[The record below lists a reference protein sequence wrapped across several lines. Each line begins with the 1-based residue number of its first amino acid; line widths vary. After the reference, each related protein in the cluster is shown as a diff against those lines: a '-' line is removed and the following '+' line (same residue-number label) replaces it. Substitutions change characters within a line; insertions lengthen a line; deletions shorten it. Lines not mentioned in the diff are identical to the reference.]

1 MIINQQQSI
10 KSDDIH
16 SIVRVPRN
24 LKVSI
29 QETDKEGTCILVILR
44 DIFPYFSIKTYVVEQ
59 GDSTEYP

>member
-44 DIFPYFSIKTYVVEQ
+44 YIFPYFSIKTYVVEQ